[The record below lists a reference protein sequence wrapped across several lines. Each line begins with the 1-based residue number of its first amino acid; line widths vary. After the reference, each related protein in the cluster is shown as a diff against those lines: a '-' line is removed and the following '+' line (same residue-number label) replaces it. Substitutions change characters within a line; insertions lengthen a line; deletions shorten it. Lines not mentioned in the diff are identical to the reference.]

1 MTHPAKE
8 PSGFLGISGNSL
20 HAPAPPT
27 EHAVFKAKGQ
37 ARIYGLLRQAQVL
50 LYDRDAEPRAQ
61 HQTCWCQRSIST
73 LGGLSVR
80 RKRDGSG
87 ASLGGVTTC
96 GSVWTCPV
104 CSIKVCARRQK
115 EVAAGMAA
123 HIAAGGHVFLMTHT
137 FPHEAGGMELR
148 DMLLRLAAARQKFQN
163 SRTYKRVLA
172 KGIRTGTI
180 TSLEVTLGVHGWHPH
195 AHVLVFAK
203 PDAFGATRESDDG
216 RLMSRAI
223 DELKEAWYTALRK
236 AGLCDTAQ
244 MSDVLAHGLDVRGGQ
259 YAAEYVAKFGRDM
272 KWGLSRELTMHA
284 AKTGGGPKGAHPFQL
299 LEWSMNG
306 DALAGDQFRE
316 YAAAFKGRR
325 MLSWSPGLKAELG
338 LDERE
343 ESDEE
348 LAAAQLPEE
357 EVIGTITAED
367 LSVLT
372 ARNMVGWFFAFIS
385 EFCYRPETWQA
396 DIDDAIRYARELP
409 RTASG
414 MLNGRYFSA
423 RERKIYDPEKEA
435 NEQRNAA

>member
-1 MTHPAKE
+1 MTALAKA

-20 HAPAPPT
+20 HAPVPPT
-27 EHAVFKAKGQ
+27 DHALFKAKGQ
-37 ARIYGLLRQAQVL
+37 ARVYGLLRQAQVL

-73 LGGLSVR
+73 LGGQLAVR
-80 RKRDGSG
+80 RRVDGSG

-115 EVAAGMAA
+115 EVAAGMEA
-123 HIAAGGHVFLMTHT
+123 HIDAGGYVFLMTHT
-137 FPHEAGGMELR
+137 FPHQAGALALR
-148 DMLLRLAAARQKFQN
+148 EMLVRLAAARQKFQN
-163 SRTYKRVLA
+163 SRTYKGLLP
-172 KGIRTGTI
+172 KGVRLGTI
-180 TSLEVTLGVHGWHPH
+180 TSLEVTLGANGWHPH
-195 AHVLVFAK
+195 AHVLVFAQ
-203 PDAFGATRESDDG
+203 PEAFGQARESDDG
-216 RLMSRAI
+216 KLMSRAI
-223 DELKEAWYTALRK
+223 DELKEAWYAALRK
-236 AGLCDTAQ
+236 ADLCEQSQ

-272 KWGLSRELTMHA
+272 KWGLSREMTMHA

-299 LEWSMNG
+299 LEWSQNG
-306 DALAGDQFRE
+306 DALGGEQFRE

-325 MLSWSPGLKAELG
+325 MLTWSPGLKGALG
-338 LDERE
+338 LDELDE
-343 ESDEE
+343 TDEE

-357 EVIGTITAED
+357 AVIGTISDED

-372 ARNMVGWFFAFIS
+372 ARNMLGQLLAFVA
-385 EFCYRPETWQA
+385 EYCYQPDTAQA
-396 DIDDAIRYARELP
+396 DIEDFMRYARELP

-414 MLNGRYFSA
+414 TLSGRYFSA

-435 NEQRNAA
+435 Q